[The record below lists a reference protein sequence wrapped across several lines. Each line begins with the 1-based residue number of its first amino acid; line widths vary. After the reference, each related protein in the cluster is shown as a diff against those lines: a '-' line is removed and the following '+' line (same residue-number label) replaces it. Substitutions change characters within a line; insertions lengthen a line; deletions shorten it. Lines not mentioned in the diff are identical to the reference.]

1 MNIFREKIFYY
12 SKLTSCLILRVY
24 FYYYFKFI
32 NFFGAT
38 SIENII
44 SSPLKH
50 YYCYI
55 LNARRA
61 VCYHLI
67 SACPHSTG
75 CWYNSRV
82 FFIIIRYLYCIMI
95 IFLITKSSAMKI
107 TAIIR
112 VNKSSNRSLAL
123 NYR

>member
-1 MNIFREKIFYY
+1 MNIFREKVFYY
-12 SKLTSCLILRVY
+12 SKLISCLILRVY

-32 NFFGAT
+32 NFFWRDEYRKYYKFAPKT
-38 SIENII
+38 LLLLYII
-44 SSPLKH
+44 
-50 YYCYI
+50 
-55 LNARRA
+55 NARRA

-95 IFLITKSSAMKI
+95 KFLITKSSAMKI

-112 VNKSSNRSLAL
+112 VNKSSNRSL
-123 NYR
+123 